1 MLEGDVT
8 YSSDRAKV
16 RCGTF
21 FARGKFFIQ
30 SILLTPNESSVF
42 FLLLFLE
49 ACYDLVKDLCPFT
62 AAKQMNLQQDG

>member
-21 FARGKFFIQ
+21 LARGKFFIQ
-30 SILLTPNESSVF
+30 SILLTPNESSGF

-49 ACYDLVKDLCPFT
+49 ACYDLVKDVCPFT